1 MEINTLE
8 KDLEEAVVL
17 VWVAQ
22 KDNSYLIVKIRNVN
36 QVLSLPS
43 NMINA
48 KTLSFWCPV
57 GMLTKILEDVHC
69 PERSWFRAQKGPF
82 WVTGAMKRPVER
94 PNGHLPENRRYPELP
109 QDMGDL

>member
-57 GMLTKILEDVHC
+57 MMLTKILEDV
-69 PERSWFRAQKGPF
+69 QKEVGFGP
-82 WVTGAMKRPVER
+82 KK
-94 PNGHLPENRRYPELP
+94 GHFGQPGP
-109 QDMGDL
+109 

>member
-1 MEINTLE
+1 M
-8 KDLEEAVVL
+8 
-17 VWVAQ
+17 AQ

-57 GMLTKILEDVHC
+57 MMLTKILEDVQKEVGFG
-69 PERSWFRAQKGPF
+69 PKRAILGNRGHETARRAAKGPHTGKLKVSR
-82 WVTGAMKRPVER
+82 VTSGYGGHMIPLSRDRASGK
-94 PNGHLPENRRYPELP
+94 NGEFI
-109 QDMGDL
+109 GVA